1 MLLKHLFL
9 LPHLLW
15 NVKFEFSWSHN
26 TKQSSEILILKIEML
41 LEFQDKTNIEIIG
54 FSLMHFRFVLELS
67 DTDLWHTDLL
77 DTHLDLIGT
86 DTPNKYIVCLHNL
99 FKTSSKHVFKT
110 SSRHVFKTSSRHVF
124 RMSSRHGLKMSSA
137 QQFFVFQDVL
147 KKNCYAEEVL
157 KTSSRTTIVCWVV
170 IFCRTAT
177 QIFSLWR
184 QPNTIKTK

>member
-1 MLLKHLFL
+1 MHFGFALE
-9 LPHLLW
+9 LPDIDLW
-15 NVKFEFSWSHN
+15 N
-26 TKQSSEILILKIEML
+26 I
-41 LEFQDKTNIEIIG
+41 
-54 FSLMHFRFVLELS
+54 
-67 DTDLWHTDLL
+67 DLL
-77 DTHLDLIGT
+77 DTYLALLD
-86 DTPNKYIVCLHNL
+86 PQYFVSLHSV

-170 IFCRTAT
+170 IFCRAAT

>member
-1 MLLKHLFL
+1 MSNVDLL
-9 LPHLLW
+9 
-15 NVKFEFSWSHN
+15 
-26 TKQSSEILILKIEML
+26 
-41 LEFQDKTNIEIIG
+41 NI
-54 FSLMHFRFVLELS
+54 
-67 DTDLWHTDLL
+67 DLL
-77 DTHLDLIGT
+77 DTHLDLLDGDI
-86 DTPNKYIVCLHNL
+86 PNKYFACLHKVFKTSSRHVFQTSWRHV

-170 IFCRTAT
+170 IFCRAAT